1 VRKEIS
7 TMGMRTYEDLR
18 DMLCKELEEI
28 AEKGELSAGGLD
40 VLHKLTDT
48 IKNIDKIA
56 MLQEGGYSKD
66 GDWEA
71 EIRGNYGR
79 GYSRE
84 GDRGGQGGYSSRR
97 GQRRDS
103 MGRYSREGRYS
114 RGGDMMEYVDMM
126 MDEAPDERTRE
137 MIRDFKEKMSRA

>member
-1 VRKEIS
+1 
-7 TMGMRTYEDLR
+7 MGMRTYEDLR

-40 VLHKLTDT
+40 TLHKLTDT
-48 IKNIDKIA
+48 IKNIDKIEV
-56 MLQEGGYSKD
+56 LEDVGYSND

-71 EIRGNYGR
+71 EMRGNYGR
-79 GYSRE
+79 GYFRD
-84 GDRGGQGGYSSRR
+84 GNRGGQDGYSSRR
-97 GQRRDS
+97 GQRRDGR
-103 MGRYSREGRYS
+103 GRYSRDGRYS

-137 MIRDFKEKMSRA
+137 MIRDFKEKMGRA

>member
-1 VRKEIS
+1 
-7 TMGMRTYEDLR
+7 
-18 DMLCKELEEI
+18 MLCKELEEI

-40 VLHKLTDT
+40 TLHKLTDT
-48 IKNIDKIA
+48 IKNIDKIE
-56 MLQEGGYSKD
+56 MLEDGDYSND

-71 EIRGNYGR
+71 EMRGNYGR
-79 GYSRE
+79 GYSRD
-84 GDRGGQGGYSSRR
+84 GDRGGSRGGQGGYSSRR
-97 GQRRDS
+97 GQRRDN

-137 MIRDFKEKMSRA
+137 MIRDFKEKMGRA